1 MLRWYKYIYISF
13 PGSPNE
19 SVWLLLLR
27 LLAAVLDSMEGYLM
41 IPPDRGT
48 IIGRA
53 VWKVRLDYMWFVM
66 CPPWPWLCYT
76 YECAELMN
84 WLSIQSRYVVV
95 GNPRQEDKDQ
105 SGLSL
110 SQVLSPGRM
119 REMREGGNRLREGS
133 NRLKDGG
140 NSRSSKPQ
148 PKPQPKIDPE
158 GTYLSIYKTKVKKKK
173 ANIQHWW
180 SSCQGDFLLIPLLL
194 LPPPLLS

>member
-1 MLRWYKYIYISF
+1 MAMAIH
-13 PGSPNE
+13 N
-19 SVWLLLLR
+19 
-27 LLAAVLDSMEGYLM
+27 
-41 IPPDRGT
+41 
-48 IIGRA
+48 
-53 VWKVRLDYMWFVM
+53 
-66 CPPWPWLCYT
+66 
-76 YECAELMN
+76 ECAELMN

-173 ANIQHWW
+173 SQHPALMIIMLRGF
-180 SSCQGDFLLIPLLL
+180 STDTTAASAAAFAVLG
-194 LPPPLLS
+194 